1 MKTKKLLSLLLVGTI
16 AAGTLAGCGG
26 NAKDTEAV
34 KESAATNAVSDEET
48 TADSKEEDVSK
59 LAGKIVV
66 ATTRT
71 DIADTK
77 LKEIAEAFMAE
88 NPGTEVEFEGIKDY
102 EQVVATRVAGGEAP
116 DIYNI
121 LPNMGS
127 DTYQEYFLPVND
139 LGFTEDDLYFYNATK
154 GADGNIYGFS
164 DYVEYTGVVYNKK
177 SFAEAGIEQVPQT
190 MDEFYDA
197 CEKIKA
203 AGMVPVGTAFKDVWT
218 MFPWTDFGMVQVAAN
233 GDANGKNAYVEKDEI
248 FDETEVKSM
257 NVARE
262 LYKKGYFESDIMS
275 ANWDQF
281 KIDIAQG
288 KTAMH
293 YTASW
298 FPPQM
303 VEQGT
308 AAEDVGMFPYP
319 EAKGIYCAP
328 GKVMAVSKNSKN
340 PELAKAFLKYI
351 IEDGKIANASG
362 NAPAWKA
369 ADAENPFIDELL
381 SYNIPVVEIEPT
393 DPSFV
398 EIYNEAEIDEQS
410 FLQSYVLE
418 ADDTKAQALVD
429 DVNTKWAAAR
439 SNIMGN

>member
-1 MKTKKLLSLLLVGTI
+1 MKVKKLLSLLLVGTI
-16 AAGTLAGCGG
+16 VAGTLMGCGG
-26 NAKDTEAV
+26 NTKEAN
-34 KESAATNAVSDEET
+34 EPAATNVVSEEET
-48 TADSKEEDVSK
+48 AVDSKEEYPNE
-59 LAGKIVV
+59 LTGKIVI

-77 LKEIAEAFMAE
+77 LKEIAEAFMDE

-127 DTYQEYFLPVND
+127 DKYQEYFLPLDD
-139 LGFTEDDLYFYNATK
+139 LGFTENDLYFYHATK

-190 MDEFYDA
+190 MDEFYEA
-197 CEKIKA
+197 CEKIKE

-233 GDANGKNAYVEKDEI
+233 GDANGKNAYIEKDEI

-262 LYKKGYFESDIMS
+262 LYHKGYFESDIMS

-308 AAEDVGMFPYP
+308 ATEDVGMFPYP
-319 EAKGIYCAP
+319 ESKGIYCAP
-328 GKVMAVSKNSKN
+328 GKVMAVSKNSEN

-351 IEDGKIANASG
+351 IEDGKVANASG

-369 ADAENPFIDELL
+369 AEVENPFIDELL
-381 SYNIPVVEIEPT
+381 SYHIPVIEIEST
-393 DPSFV
+393 DPKFV
-398 EIYNEAEIDEQS
+398 EIYNEAEINEQS

-418 ADDTKAQALVD
+418 ADDGKAQSLID
-429 DVNTKWAAAR
+429 DVNAKWAAAR
-439 SNIMGN
+439 ANIMGN